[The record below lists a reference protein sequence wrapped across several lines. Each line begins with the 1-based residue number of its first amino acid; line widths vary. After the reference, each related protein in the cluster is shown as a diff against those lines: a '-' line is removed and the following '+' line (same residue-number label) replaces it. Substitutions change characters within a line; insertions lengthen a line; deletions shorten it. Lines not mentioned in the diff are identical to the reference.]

1 MAKGKARGLRN
12 NNPGNIRWGD
22 NWQGLLVPSL
32 RTDKDFCQFV
42 DIKYGIR
49 ALVIILF
56 NYKNKAG
63 LPHVG
68 GKGIDTIRE
77 IIMRWAP
84 PNENDT
90 EAYIASVAKTVGV
103 LDDEPMDL
111 FNIFRCRSLVKAII
125 MHENGSQPY
134 ADAQLDVGIR
144 LAYDSRH

>member
-22 NWQGLLVPSL
+22 NWQGLYVPSV
-32 RTDKDFCQFV
+32 RTDRDFCQFV

-49 ALVIILF
+49 ALLIILF

-63 LPHVG
+63 IRGVG
-68 GKGIDTIRE
+68 GPGIDTIRE

-84 PNENDT
+84 PVENDT
-90 EAYIASVAKTVGV
+90 DAYIASVAKAVGV
-103 LDDEPMDL
+103 SDTTPIDL
-111 FNIFRCRSLVKAII
+111 YNINIARSLIKAII
-125 MHENGSQPY
+125 KHENGSQPY